1 MKPAPFRYRR
11 PETLDQAL
19 ADLGEHGPGACV
31 LAGGQSLVP
40 LMNQRRA
47 RPAVLVDITR
57 LPDLGDVTDAGGRL
71 RVGALVTQ
79 ASFERVPGLAG
90 RCPIA
95 LECLPFTGH
104 LATRNRGTVGG
115 SIAHADPRAE
125 LPLALLVLGGAAEV
139 ASAGGRRT
147 IAAEDLFTGPY
158 ENALGPDEILV
169 ATEWP
174 TTDDLPGQAF
184 EEVAQR
190 QGDYTI
196 ASAAV
201 ALRVEDGVVGVGAGR
216 RRRGRRPAA
225 ARPRRRRR
233 ADRPGGRRGHGRGG
247 GRALPRT
254 RSRTRSRTST
264 AAPPTAATSRACSS
278 RGRRGARGSGRS
290 RDGAGGRGRDRRGHR
305 QRPPVPRAASSP
317 ACCSPTSCATASG

>member
-1 MKPAPFRYRR
+1 MKPATFRYRR

-19 ADLGEHGPGACV
+19 AELGEHGSGASV

-57 LPDLGDVTDAGGRL
+57 LPGLGQVTDAPGRL

-79 ASFERVPGLAG
+79 AAFEHAPGLAG

-158 ENALGPDEILV
+158 ESALRPDEILV
-169 ATEWP
+169 ATAWP
-174 TTDDLPGQAF
+174 TSDELPGQAF

-190 QGDYTI
+190 HGDYTI

-201 ALRVEDGVVGVGAGR
+201 ALRVEDGVVAAARVGVGAVGDRPLLVPEPGAVLAGR
-216 RRRGRRPAA
+216 VVDHDAAEAAGRAA
-225 ARPRRRRR
+225 ADAIEDALEDIHGSAAYRRHLAGVLVARTARR
-233 ADRPGGRRGHGRGG
+233 AWE
-247 GRALPRT
+247 RAV
-254 RSRTRSRTST
+254 
-264 AAPPTAATSRACSS
+264 A
-278 RGRRGARGSGRS
+278 
-290 RDGAGGRGRDRRGHR
+290 
-305 QRPPVPRAASSP
+305 
-317 ACCSPTSCATASG
+317 

>member
-57 LPDLGDVTDAGGRL
+57 LPGLGDVTDAGGRL

-79 ASFERVPGLAG
+79 AAFERVPGLAG

-190 QGDYTI
+190 HGDYTI

-201 ALRVEDGVVGVGAGR
+201 ALRVEDGVVASARVGVGAVGD
-216 RRRGRRPAA
+216 RPLLVPGAA
-225 ARPRRRRR
+225 AALTGRAVDEDTAEAAGRAAADAIENPLEDIHGSAAYRRHLAGVLVARTARR
-233 ADRPGGRRGHGRGG
+233 AWE
-247 GRALPRT
+247 RAV
-254 RSRTRSRTST
+254 
-264 AAPPTAATSRACSS
+264 A
-278 RGRRGARGSGRS
+278 
-290 RDGAGGRGRDRRGHR
+290 
-305 QRPPVPRAASSP
+305 
-317 ACCSPTSCATASG
+317 

>member
-1 MKPAPFRYRR
+1 MKPATFRYRR

-19 ADLGEHGPGACV
+19 AELGEHGSGASV

-57 LPDLGDVTDAGGRL
+57 LPGLGQVTDAPGRL

-79 ASFERVPGLAG
+79 AAFEHAPGLAG

-158 ENALGPDEILV
+158 ESALRPDEILV
-169 ATEWP
+169 ATAWP
-174 TTDDLPGQAF
+174 TTDELPGQAF

-190 QGDYTI
+190 HGDYTI

-201 ALRVEDGVVGVGAGR
+201 ALRVEDGIVAAARVGVGAVGD
-216 RRRGRRPAA
+216 RPLLVPEAA
-225 ARPRRRRR
+225 AVLAGRVVDEDAAEAAGRAAADAIEDALADIHGSAAYRRHLAGVLVARTARR
-233 ADRPGGRRGHGRGG
+233 AWE
-247 GRALPRT
+247 RAV
-254 RSRTRSRTST
+254 
-264 AAPPTAATSRACSS
+264 A
-278 RGRRGARGSGRS
+278 
-290 RDGAGGRGRDRRGHR
+290 
-305 QRPPVPRAASSP
+305 
-317 ACCSPTSCATASG
+317 

>member
-1 MKPAPFRYRR
+1 LKPAPFRYRR

-19 ADLGEHGPGACV
+19 ADLGEHGPGASV

-57 LPDLGDVTDAGGRL
+57 LPGLGDVTDAGGRL

-79 ASFERVPGLAG
+79 AAFERAPRLAG
-90 RCPIA
+90 RCPMA

-139 ASAGGRRT
+139 ARAGGQRT

-190 QGDYTI
+190 HGDYTI
-196 ASAAV
+196 ASA
-201 ALRVEDGVVGVGAGR
+201 RVGVGAVGD
-216 RRRGRRPAA
+216 RPLLVPGAA
-225 ARPRRRRR
+225 AALTGRAVDEGAAEAAGRAAADAIENPLEDIHGSAAYRRHLAGVLVARTARR
-233 ADRPGGRRGHGRGG
+233 AWQ
-247 GRALPRT
+247 RT
-254 RSRTRSRTST
+254 V
-264 AAPPTAATSRACSS
+264 A
-278 RGRRGARGSGRS
+278 
-290 RDGAGGRGRDRRGHR
+290 
-305 QRPPVPRAASSP
+305 
-317 ACCSPTSCATASG
+317 

>member
-1 MKPAPFRYRR
+1 MKPATFRYRR

-19 ADLGEHGPGACV
+19 AELGEHGSGASV

-57 LPDLGDVTDAGGRL
+57 LPGLGQVTDAHGRL

-79 ASFERVPGLAG
+79 AAFEHAPGLAG

-158 ENALGPDEILV
+158 ENALHSDEILV
-169 ATEWP
+169 ASEWP
-174 TTDDLPGQAF
+174 TTDALPGQAF

-190 QGDYTI
+190 HGDYTI

-201 ALRVEDGVVGVGAGR
+201 ALRVEDGVVAAARVGVGAVGDRPLLVPEPGAVLAGR
-216 RRRGRRPAA
+216 VVDEDAAEAAGRAA
-225 ARPRRRRR
+225 ADAIEHPLADIHGSAAYRRHLAGVLVARTARR
-233 ADRPGGRRGHGRGG
+233 AWE
-247 GRALPRT
+247 RAV
-254 RSRTRSRTST
+254 
-264 AAPPTAATSRACSS
+264 A
-278 RGRRGARGSGRS
+278 
-290 RDGAGGRGRDRRGHR
+290 
-305 QRPPVPRAASSP
+305 
-317 ACCSPTSCATASG
+317 

>member
-1 MKPAPFRYRR
+1 VKPAPFRYRR

-19 ADLGEHGPGACV
+19 ADLGEHGPRASV

-57 LPDLGDVTDAGGRL
+57 LPGLASVTDAGGRL

-79 ASFERVPGLAG
+79 AAFERVPGLAG
-90 RCPIA
+90 RCPMA

-158 ENALGPDEILV
+158 ESALRPDEILV
-169 ATEWP
+169 ATAWP
-174 TTDDLPGQAF
+174 TTDELPGQAF

-190 QGDYTI
+190 HGDYTI

-201 ALRVEDGVVGVGAGR
+201 ALRVEDGVVAAARVGVGAVGDRPLLVPEPGAVLAGR
-216 RRRGRRPAA
+216 VVDHDAAEAAGRAA
-225 ARPRRRRR
+225 ADAIEDPLADIHGSAAYRRHLAGVLVARTARR
-233 ADRPGGRRGHGRGG
+233 AWE
-247 GRALPRT
+247 RAV
-254 RSRTRSRTST
+254 
-264 AAPPTAATSRACSS
+264 A
-278 RGRRGARGSGRS
+278 
-290 RDGAGGRGRDRRGHR
+290 
-305 QRPPVPRAASSP
+305 
-317 ACCSPTSCATASG
+317 

>member
-1 MKPAPFRYRR
+1 MKPAAFRYHR
-11 PETLDQAL
+11 PETLDRAL

-57 LPDLGDVTDAGGRL
+57 LPGLGEVTDGRGRL

-79 ASFERVPGLAG
+79 AAFERAPGLAG

-95 LECLPFTGH
+95 RECLPFTGH

-158 ENALGPDEILV
+158 ESALEPDEILV

-174 TTDDLPGQAF
+174 TTDELPGQAF

-190 QGDYTI
+190 HGDYTI

-201 ALRVEDGVVGVGAGR
+201 ALRVEDGVVVAARVGVGAVGDRPLLVPEGAAALAGR
-216 RRRGRRPAA
+216 VVDDDAAEAA
-225 ARPRRRRR
+225 ARAAADAIEDPLEDIHGSAAYRRHLAGVLVARTARR
-233 ADRPGGRRGHGRGG
+233 AWE
-247 GRALPRT
+247 RAV
-254 RSRTRSRTST
+254 
-264 AAPPTAATSRACSS
+264 A
-278 RGRRGARGSGRS
+278 
-290 RDGAGGRGRDRRGHR
+290 
-305 QRPPVPRAASSP
+305 
-317 ACCSPTSCATASG
+317 

>member
-1 MKPAPFRYRR
+1 MKPATFRYRR

-19 ADLGEHGPGACV
+19 AELGEHGSGASV

-57 LPDLGDVTDAGGRL
+57 LPGLGQVTDAHGRL

-79 ASFERVPGLAG
+79 AAFEHAPGLAG

-158 ENALGPDEILV
+158 ESALEPDEILV

-174 TTDDLPGQAF
+174 TRDELPGQAF

-190 QGDYTI
+190 HGDYTI

-201 ALRVEDGVVGVGAGR
+201 ALRVEDGVV
-216 RRRGRRPAA
+216 AA
-225 ARPRRRRR
+225 ARVGIGAVGDRPLHVPEAAAVLAGRVIDEDAAEAAGRAAADAIADPLEDIHGSAAYRRHLAGVLVARTARR
-233 ADRPGGRRGHGRGG
+233 AWE
-247 GRALPRT
+247 RAV
-254 RSRTRSRTST
+254 
-264 AAPPTAATSRACSS
+264 A
-278 RGRRGARGSGRS
+278 
-290 RDGAGGRGRDRRGHR
+290 
-305 QRPPVPRAASSP
+305 
-317 ACCSPTSCATASG
+317 

>member
-1 MKPAPFRYRR
+1 VKPATFRYRR

-19 ADLGEHGPGACV
+19 AELGEHGSGASV

-57 LPDLGDVTDAGGRL
+57 LPGLGQVTDAPGRL

-79 ASFERVPGLAG
+79 AAFERAPGLAG

-158 ENALGPDEILV
+158 ESALRPDEILV
-169 ATEWP
+169 ATAWP
-174 TTDDLPGQAF
+174 TTDELPGQAF

-190 QGDYTI
+190 HGDYTI

-201 ALRVEDGVVGVGAGR
+201 ALRVEDGIVAAARVGVGAVGDRPLLVPEPGAVLAGR
-216 RRRGRRPAA
+216 VVDHDAAEAAGRAA
-225 ARPRRRRR
+225 ADAIEDPLADIHGSAAYRRHLAGVLVARTARR
-233 ADRPGGRRGHGRGG
+233 AWE
-247 GRALPRT
+247 RAV
-254 RSRTRSRTST
+254 
-264 AAPPTAATSRACSS
+264 A
-278 RGRRGARGSGRS
+278 
-290 RDGAGGRGRDRRGHR
+290 
-305 QRPPVPRAASSP
+305 
-317 ACCSPTSCATASG
+317 

>member
-1 MKPAPFRYRR
+1 MKPATFRYRR

-19 ADLGEHGPGACV
+19 AELGEHGSGASV

-57 LPDLGDVTDAGGRL
+57 LPGLGQVTDAHGRL

-79 ASFERVPGLAG
+79 AAFEHAPGLAG

-158 ENALGPDEILV
+158 ESALRPDEILV
-169 ATEWP
+169 ATAWP
-174 TTDDLPGQAF
+174 TSDELPGQAF

-190 QGDYTI
+190 HGDYTI

-201 ALRVEDGVVGVGAGR
+201 ALRVEDGVVAAARVGVGAVGDRPLLVPEPGAVLAGR
-216 RRRGRRPAA
+216 VVDEDAAEAAGRAA
-225 ARPRRRRR
+225 ADAIEHPLADIHGSAAYRRHLAGVLVARTARR
-233 ADRPGGRRGHGRGG
+233 AWE
-247 GRALPRT
+247 RAV
-254 RSRTRSRTST
+254 
-264 AAPPTAATSRACSS
+264 A
-278 RGRRGARGSGRS
+278 
-290 RDGAGGRGRDRRGHR
+290 
-305 QRPPVPRAASSP
+305 
-317 ACCSPTSCATASG
+317 

>member
-1 MKPAPFRYRR
+1 VKPATFRYRR

-19 ADLGEHGPGACV
+19 AELGEHGSGASV

-57 LPDLGDVTDAGGRL
+57 LPGLGQVTDAHGRL

-79 ASFERVPGLAG
+79 AAFEHAPGLAG

-158 ENALGPDEILV
+158 ESALRPDEILV

-174 TTDDLPGQAF
+174 TTDELPGQAF

-190 QGDYTI
+190 HGDYTI

-201 ALRVEDGVVGVGAGR
+201 ALRVEDGVVAAARVGVGAVGDRPLLVPEPGAVLAGR
-216 RRRGRRPAA
+216 VVDHDAAEAAGRAA
-225 ARPRRRRR
+225 ADAIEDPLADIHGSAAYRRHLAGVLVARTARR
-233 ADRPGGRRGHGRGG
+233 AWE
-247 GRALPRT
+247 RAV
-254 RSRTRSRTST
+254 
-264 AAPPTAATSRACSS
+264 A
-278 RGRRGARGSGRS
+278 
-290 RDGAGGRGRDRRGHR
+290 
-305 QRPPVPRAASSP
+305 
-317 ACCSPTSCATASG
+317 

>member
-1 MKPAPFRYRR
+1 MKPATFRYRR

-19 ADLGEHGPGACV
+19 AELGEHGSGASV

-57 LPDLGDVTDAGGRL
+57 LPGLGQVTDAPGRL

-79 ASFERVPGLAG
+79 AAFEHAPGLAG

-158 ENALGPDEILV
+158 ESALRPDEILV
-169 ATEWP
+169 ATAWP
-174 TTDDLPGQAF
+174 TTDELPGQAF

-190 QGDYTI
+190 HGDYTI

-201 ALRVEDGVVGVGAGR
+201 ALRIQDGVVASARVGVGAVGDR
-216 RRRGRRPAA
+216 PLLVPAA
-225 ARPRRRRR
+225 A
-233 ADRPGGRRGHGRGG
+233 AVLTGRVVDEE
-247 GRALPRT
+247 
-254 RSRTRSRTST
+254 T
-264 AAPPTAATSRACSS
+264 AEAAA
-278 RGRRGARGSGRS
+278 
-290 RDGAGGRGRDRRGHR
+290 
-305 QRPPVPRAASSP
+305 RAASDAIENPLEDIHGS
-317 ACCSPTSCATASG
+317 AAYRRHLAGVLVARTARRAWERAVA

>member
-1 MKPAPFRYRR
+1 MKPAAFRYRR

-19 ADLGEHGPGACV
+19 AELGEHGSGASV

-57 LPDLGDVTDAGGRL
+57 LPGLGEVTDARGRL

-79 ASFERVPGLAG
+79 AVFERAPGLAG

-158 ENALGPDEILV
+158 ESALRPDEILV

-174 TTDDLPGQAF
+174 TTDELPGQAF

-190 QGDYTI
+190 HGDYTI

-201 ALRVEDGVVGVGAGR
+201 ALRVEDGVVAAARVGVGAVGD
-216 RRRGRRPAA
+216 RPLLVPEAA
-225 ARPRRRRR
+225 AVLAGRVVDEDTAEAAGRAATDAIEDALEDIHGSAAYRRHLAGVLVARTARR
-233 ADRPGGRRGHGRGG
+233 AWE
-247 GRALPRT
+247 RAV
-254 RSRTRSRTST
+254 
-264 AAPPTAATSRACSS
+264 A
-278 RGRRGARGSGRS
+278 
-290 RDGAGGRGRDRRGHR
+290 
-305 QRPPVPRAASSP
+305 
-317 ACCSPTSCATASG
+317 